1 MNKQK
6 TKLHTA
12 MVLGAGLGKRMRP
25 ITDTIPKPLVP
36 ISGKPLID
44 WGLDCL
50 ADIGVKRAVVN
61 VHYLA
66 DQLQVHLAQR
76 KSPAI
81 SISDERDLLLESGGG
96 IIKALPM
103 IGEDPFFLINSDTF
117 WLDEDESNL
126 MRLSAFFDEQSMDIL
141 LMLASHDQATG
152 HGTTSDFVVDT
163 DGRLT
168 RFANRAQSDTSPG
181 YIYAGA
187 AILHP
192 RIFEGVAPD
201 AHSLNREFNIANAS
215 GRLFGLPMKGHWL
228 TVGTP
233 DAIAPAEAV
242 VKAHLKRP

>member
-1 MNKQK
+1 
-6 TKLHTA
+6 

-50 ADIGVKRAVVN
+50 AEVGVERAVVN

-66 DQLQVHLAQR
+66 DQLEAHLAHR
-76 KSPAI
+76 TSPKI
-81 SISDERDLLLESGGG
+81 LISDERDVLLESGGG
-96 IIKALPM
+96 IMKALPM
-103 IGEDPFFLINSDTF
+103 LGSAPFFLVNSDTF
-117 WLDEDESNL
+117 WLDDGEANLQRLANFYDES
-126 MRLSAFFDEQSMDIL
+126 RMDIL
-141 LMLASHDQATG
+141 LMLASPEQATG
-152 HGTTSDFVVDT
+152 HSSSSDFVMSAE
-163 DGRLT
+163 GRLT
-168 RFANRAQSDTSPG
+168 RFANRAADDNSKA

-192 RIFEGVAPD
+192 RIFDSVDFD
-201 AHSLNREFNIANAS
+201 AHSLNREFNTANAA
-215 GRLFGLPMKGHWL
+215 GRLYGLPMKGQWL

>member
-1 MNKQK
+1 LSEQN
-6 TKLHTA
+6 TKIRTA

-36 ISGKPLID
+36 VSGKPLID

-50 ADIGVKRAVVN
+50 AEVGVERAVVN

-66 DQLQVHLAQR
+66 DQLEVHLASR
-76 KSPAI
+76 TKPSI
-81 SISDERDLLLESGGG
+81 SISDERDNLLESGGG
-96 IIKALPM
+96 IVKALPM
-103 IGEDPFFLINSDTF
+103 IGTELFYLINSDTF
-117 WLDEDESNL
+117 WLDQDQSNL
-126 MRLSAFFDEQSMDIL
+126 ARLAQFFDAQRMDIL

-152 HGTTSDFVVDT
+152 HGTSSDFVVSS

-168 RFANRAQSDTSPG
+168 RFANRAPDDTSLG

-192 RIFEGVAPD
+192 RIFEGVERD
-201 AHSLNREFNIANAS
+201 AHSLNREFNTANAA
-215 GRLFGLPMKGHWL
+215 GRLFGLPMTGRWL

-233 DAIAPAEAV
+233 EAIAPAEAI
-242 VKAHLKRP
+242 VKAYRNFS

>member
-1 MNKQK
+1 M
-6 TKLHTA
+6 KLHTA

-25 ITDTIPKPLVP
+25 ITDTLPKPLVP
-36 ISGKPLID
+36 ICGKPLID

-50 ADIGVKRAVVN
+50 AQVGVERAVVN

-66 DQLQVHLAQR
+66 DQLEAHFVGR
-76 KSPAI
+76 KEPSI
-81 SISDERDLLLESGGG
+81 VISDERDVLLESGGG
-96 IIKALPM
+96 IMKALPLL
-103 IGEDPFFLINSDTF
+103 GTDPFYLINSDTF
-117 WLDEDESNL
+117 WLDKDEPNL
-126 MRLSAFFDEQSMDIL
+126 ARLAKFFDANSMDIL

-152 HGTTSDFVVDT
+152 HGSSSDFVMAA

-168 RFANRAQSDTSPG
+168 RFANRAADDNSVG

-192 RIFEGVAPD
+192 RIFDDVESD
-201 AHSLNREFNIANAS
+201 AHSLNREFNTANAV
-215 GRLFGLPMKGHWL
+215 GRLYGLPMTGHWL

-242 VKAHLKRP
+242 VKTHLKRP